1 MLKKVAISMT
11 SRRYGV
17 AAELFEELMDALE
30 SGEIVAS
37 MTEPAMN
44 EDGSPDDE
52 QQTEMF
58 CMGRLRLTD
67 DEFSLTYEETE
78 LTGMEGT
85 QSQLS
90 FRRGTPGL
98 ISLLRTGT
106 VTTALVFE
114 QGKRHICVY
123 QTPYMP
129 FEVCV
134 YTLKVNNALDIRDG
148 HVGGMLELD
157 YVIEIHGARAERC
170 RMKLEIREI

>member
-1 MLKKVAISMT
+1 MLKRVAIFMT
-11 SRRYGV
+11 VERYGV
-17 AAELFEELMDALE
+17 AADLFEEWINVMD

-37 MTEPAMN
+37 MTEPALD
-44 EDGSPDDE
+44 EDGDPDQT
-52 QQTEMF
+52 QQSEMF
-58 CMGRLRLTD
+58 CNGRLRLTD
-67 DEFSLTYEETE
+67 DEFSLSYEETE

-90 FRRGTPGL
+90 FRRDTPGL

-114 QGKRHICVY
+114 QGKRHVSVY

-134 YTLKVNNALDIRDG
+134 YTLKVNNGLDVRDG
-148 HVGGMLELD
+148 HVGGTLELD
-157 YVIEIHGARAERC
+157 YIVEIHGARAERC
-170 RMKLEIREI
+170 RMRLEIREI